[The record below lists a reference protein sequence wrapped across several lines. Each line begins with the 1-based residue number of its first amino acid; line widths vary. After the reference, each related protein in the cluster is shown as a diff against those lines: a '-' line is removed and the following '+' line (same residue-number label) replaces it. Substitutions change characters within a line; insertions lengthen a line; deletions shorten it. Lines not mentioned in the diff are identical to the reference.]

1 MAQQTVRPLPCKWV
15 GSSQGSMSHHMHG
28 LQSPRGA
35 LETVTDRLR
44 WPRQPSHT
52 MAGHRLRRLPE
63 HGAKA
68 CVGHSPSQHQGPEVA
83 CAWCEDTCDSSAL
96 EPREKTMAQ
105 ILGSGSHIQAGG
117 ISQRNRSE
125 CSQCHGRSSV
135 HQGAHLISL

>member
-15 GSSQGSMSHHMHG
+15 GSSQGSTSHHMHG

-35 LETVTDRLR
+35 LESYRTGCVGLASLLIRWQATD
-44 WPRQPSHT
+44 
-52 MAGHRLRRLPE
+52 RRLPE

-105 ILGSGSHIQAGG
+105 ILGSSSHIQAGG